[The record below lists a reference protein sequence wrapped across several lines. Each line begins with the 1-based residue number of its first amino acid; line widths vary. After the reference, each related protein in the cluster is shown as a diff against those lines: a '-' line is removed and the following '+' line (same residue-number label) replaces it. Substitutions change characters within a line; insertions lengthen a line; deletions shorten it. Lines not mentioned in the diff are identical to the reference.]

1 MGGCRTAQ
9 GMRGGGGR
17 LLKHAQASLP
27 ALLTGCLPSASSQ
40 LGVSRGGLHCPYLT
54 PPNRFVFFVFRDRK
68 ASSSTLAPS
77 AASRDLA
84 KAIKTLQVEN
94 NNADTL
100 PSQSSAL
107 PTLSKI
113 CNNLGA
119 WPQAWS
125 PPMHEEPA
133 SLCSEML
140 LCLPRSYS
148 LYIYIFCC
156 KVSLQR
162 NYILF

>member
-1 MGGCRTAQ
+1 MGGYRTAQ
-9 GMRGGGGR
+9 GMWGGGEAANTRPG
-17 LLKHAQASLP
+17 LP
-27 ALLTGCLPSASSQ
+27 ACPADRLSSICFLSAGGEQ
-40 LGVSRGGLHCPYLT
+40 GGLHCPYLT
-54 PPNRFVFFVFRDRK
+54 RPTRFVFRDRE
-68 ASSSTLAPS
+68 ASSSTLVPS
-77 AASRDLA
+77 AASCALA

-119 WPQAWS
+119 WPQAWP
-125 PPMHEEPA
+125 PPMHEEPT

-148 LYIYIFCC
+148 LYIYIFFCC

>member
-1 MGGCRTAQ
+1 MGGYRTAQ
-9 GMRGGGGR
+9 GMRGGGEAANICPG
-17 LLKHAQASLP
+17 LP
-27 ALLTGCLPSASSQ
+27 ACPADRLSSICFLSAGGEQ
-40 LGVSRGGLHCPYLT
+40 GGLHCPYLT
-54 PPNRFVFFVFRDRK
+54 PPTRFVFRDHE
-68 ASSSTLAPS
+68 ASSSTLGPS
-77 AASRDLA
+77 AASCALA

-119 WPQAWS
+119 WPQAW
-125 PPMHEEPA
+125 PPSMHEEPA